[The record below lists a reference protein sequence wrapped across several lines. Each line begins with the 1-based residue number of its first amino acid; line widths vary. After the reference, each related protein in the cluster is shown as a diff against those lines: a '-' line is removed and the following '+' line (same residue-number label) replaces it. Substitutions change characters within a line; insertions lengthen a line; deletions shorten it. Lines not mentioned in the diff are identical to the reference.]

1 MYNNDYIC
9 LARHHIS
16 VGGRCVS
23 TTSVMTTR
31 GIEDVFI
38 ATDQIDGNVLEHL
51 VCECI
56 GDEAYN
62 VMYNVSFIHSSYS
75 KNSREM
81 QVRETE
87 RWS

>member
-1 MYNNDYIC
+1 MPSIC
-9 LARHHIS
+9 RHHVS

-38 ATDQIDGNVLEHL
+38 ATNQIDGNVLEHF

-56 GDEAYN
+56 GDEAY
-62 VMYNVSFIHSSYS
+62 MYNVSFIHSSYS
-75 KNSREM
+75 KNS
-81 QVRETE
+81 
-87 RWS
+87 